1 MTNYRRRRAKP
12 KPTGPFYRINQ
23 YIKSPQVRLL
33 DEESEMLGVFSIKEA
48 LTMSREK
55 ELDLIEINP
64 KAEPPIVKLM
74 DYNKFKYQQSKSTQ
88 TKKTGN
94 EMKTVRVS
102 VRVSPH
108 DLLVRAKQIEK
119 FIEKGLRVKM
129 QVQMRGRE
137 KQHPEVAEETMRDF
151 VKMLECE
158 YTFESEPKRMGD
170 SVFTTVK
177 PK

>member
-1 MTNYRRRRAKP
+1 
-12 KPTGPFYRINQ
+12 
-23 YIKSPQVRLL
+23 
-33 DEESEMLGVFSIKEA
+33 MLGVFPIIDA
-48 LTMSREK
+48 MAMARER

-74 DYNKFKYQQSKSTQ
+74 DYNKFKYQQSKNTQ
-88 TKKTGN
+88 PKKTGN

-137 KQHPEVAEETMRDF
+137 KQHPEVADETMNEF
-151 VKMLECE
+151 IKMISME
-158 YTFESEPKRMGD
+158 YSFESEPKRLGD
-170 SVFTTVK
+170 SVFATVK